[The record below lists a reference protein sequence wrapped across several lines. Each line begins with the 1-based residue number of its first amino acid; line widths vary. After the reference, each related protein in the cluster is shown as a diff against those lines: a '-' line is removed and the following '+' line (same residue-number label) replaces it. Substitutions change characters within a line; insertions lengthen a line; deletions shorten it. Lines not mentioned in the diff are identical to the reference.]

1 MNPTMDDKLLVRRM
15 IAGDERAF
23 EEFSDS
29 YIPILYRFASRRLD
43 RDREL
48 TREIVQITVCKA
60 VAKLAT
66 FRGEAALTTW
76 LCACCR
82 TEIAGYFRRKKRPIR
97 EVELTE
103 DDIVLD
109 TPWRLASLEGPE
121 QDLLR
126 KEAADLVHSALDSL
140 PPHYGKALEWKYLE
154 GLSVKEIAGRLEVG
168 PKAAESLLTRA
179 RQAFRDGH
187 ARLVAGVQAA
197 AEPVL
202 TNGRRMV
209 SES

>member
-1 MNPTMDDKLLVRRM
+1 MIPTMDDKQLVRRM
-15 IAGDERAF
+15 LAGDERAF

-48 TREIVQITVCKA
+48 TREIVQSTVCKA
-60 VAKLAT
+60 IAKLST

-82 TEIAGYFRRKKRPIR
+82 TEIAGYFRRQNRPIR
-97 EVELTE
+97 EVELAE
-103 DDIVLD
+103 DDIALD
-109 TPWRLASLEGPE
+109 TPWSLSSLEGPE

-126 KEAADLVHSALDSL
+126 KETADLVHSALDSL
-140 PPHYGKALEWKYLE
+140 PPHYGQALEWKYLD
-154 GLSVKEIAGRLEVG
+154 GLSVKEIADRLAVG

-187 ARLVAGVQAA
+187 ARLVAGLQAT

-202 TNGRRMV
+202 TNERRMV